1 MTHCFKNIFTVQ
13 NGIKQIYCEIV
24 FVKNFPKANSMN

>member
-13 NGIKQIYCEIV
+13 NDIKQIYCEIV
-24 FVKNFPKANSMN
+24 FVKISRKQIV